1 MIEGMM
7 DLGTKYL
14 GLKLKNPLV
23 ASASP
28 LTKDL
33 DNFRR
38 MEDAGMSAI
47 VMHSL
52 FEEQLEIE
60 SNELDRNLSYAENV
74 SAEALGIFPD
84 PQTYNLGPE
93 EYLEAIV
100 RAKAAV
106 GVPIIGS
113 LNGISSGGWV
123 RYAKLIQD
131 AGADALELNIYCL
144 PVDPTLTADVVEKQY
159 CDLVR
164 EVKQTVGIPV
174 AVKIGPFFSAMANMA
189 LKLDQAGADALV
201 MFNRFYQPDF
211 DLNELEVV
219 PSLQLS
225 RSNELRLRLHW
236 VAILYGKIKADMAIT
251 GGVHTAEDVIKS
263 MMAGARVSMMTSA
276 LLQNGVDYVRFVL
289 SEIREWMEKHEYE
302 SIQQMQ
308 GSMSQQSV
316 PHPSTYERTNYV
328 KVLSSYALT
337 MD

>member
-1 MIEGMM
+1 MIEGYMN
-7 DLGTKYL
+7 LSTKYL
-14 GLKLKNPLV
+14 GQELNNPLV

-33 DNFRR
+33 PNFRR
-38 MEDAGMSAI
+38 MEDAGVSAI

-52 FEEQLEIE
+52 FEEQLDIE
-60 SNELDRNLSYAENV
+60 SSELDRHLSAAENV
-74 SAEALGIFPD
+74 SAESLGMFPET
-84 PQTYNLGPE
+84 TYNMGPE

-106 GVPIIGS
+106 QIPIIGS
-113 LNGISSGGWV
+113 LNGTSTGGWM

-131 AGADALELNIYCL
+131 AGADALELNIYYL
-144 PVDPTLTADVVEKQY
+144 PTDTTLTAEVVEKQY

-164 EVKQTVGIPV
+164 EVKKTVGIPV

-201 MFNRFYQPDF
+201 MFNRFYQPDY

-236 VAILYGKIKADMAIT
+236 VAMIYGKIKADMAIT

-276 LLQNGVDYVRFVL
+276 LLQNGIDYVRFVL
-289 SEIREWMEKHEYE
+289 TEVREWMEKHEYE
-302 SIQQMQ
+302 SIRQMQ
-308 GSMSQQSV
+308 GSMSQQAV

-337 MD
+337 IG

>member
-1 MIEGMM
+1 MIEGHMN
-7 DLGTKYL
+7 LSTKYL
-14 GLKLKNPLV
+14 GLNLNNPLV

-28 LTKDL
+28 LTKEL
-33 DNFRR
+33 ANFRR
-38 MEDAGMSAI
+38 MEDAGISAI

-52 FEEQLEIE
+52 FEEQLDVE
-60 SNELDRNLSYAENV
+60 SSELDRHLSAAEHV
-74 SAEALGIFPD
+74 SAESLGMFPD
-84 PQTYNLGPE
+84 ATYNMGPE

-106 GVPIIGS
+106 QVPIIGS
-113 LNGISSGGWV
+113 LNGTSTGGWI

-131 AGADALELNIYCL
+131 AGADALELNIYYL
-144 PVDPTLTADVVEKQY
+144 PTDMNLTAEAVEKQY

-164 EVKQTVGIPV
+164 EVKKTVGIPV

-201 MFNRFYQPDF
+201 MFNRFYQPDY

-236 VAILYGKIKADMAIT
+236 VAIVYGKIKADMAIT

-276 LLQNGVDYVRFVL
+276 LLQNGIDYVRFVL
-289 SEIREWMEKHEYE
+289 TEVREWLEKHEYE
-302 SIQQMQ
+302 SIRQMQ
-308 GSMSQQSV
+308 GSMSQKAV
-316 PHPSTYERTNYV
+316 PRPATYERSNYA

-337 MD
+337 MG

>member
-7 DLGTKYL
+7 DLSTKYL

-33 DNFRR
+33 ANFRKL
-38 MEDAGMSAI
+38 EDAGIAAI

-52 FEEQLEIE
+52 FEEQLDVD
-60 SNELDRNLSYAENV
+60 SSELDRHLSAGENV
-74 SAEALGIFPD
+74 SAEALGIFPEAA
-84 PQTYNLGPE
+84 YNMGPE

-106 GVPIIGS
+106 QLPIIGS
-113 LNGISSGGWV
+113 LNGTSNGGWL

-131 AGADALELNIYCL
+131 AGADALELNIYYL
-144 PVDPTLTADVVEKQY
+144 PTDLTMTAEQVEKQY

-164 EVKQTVGIPV
+164 EVKNTIGIPV

-201 MFNRFYQPDF
+201 MFNRFYQPDY

-236 VAILYGKIKADMAIT
+236 VAVLYGKIKADMAIT

-276 LLQNGVDYVRFVL
+276 LLQNGVDYLRFVL
-289 SEIREWMEKHEYE
+289 TEIREWMEKREYD
-302 SIQQMQ
+302 SIRQMQ
-308 GSMSQQSV
+308 GSMSQQAV
-316 PHPSTYERTNYV
+316 PHPSKYERTNYV

-337 MD
+337 VG

>member
-1 MIEGMM
+1 M
-7 DLGTKYL
+7 DLSTKYL
-14 GLKLKNPLV
+14 GLNLKNPVV

-28 LTKDL
+28 LTREL
-33 DNFRR
+33 DNVRR
-38 MEDAGMSAI
+38 MEDAGVSAV

-60 SNELDRNLSYAENV
+60 SAELDRHLSTSEHI
-74 SAEALGIFPD
+74 SAEALGMFPEA
-84 PQTYNLGPE
+84 QTYNMGPE
-93 EYLEAIV
+93 EYLESIV

-106 GVPIIGS
+106 HLPIIGS
-113 LNGISSGGWV
+113 LNGTTTGGWL

-131 AGADALELNIYCL
+131 AGADGLELNIYYL
-144 PVDPTLTADVVEKQY
+144 PADPTLTADAVEKRY

-164 EVKQTVGIPV
+164 EVKKTVGIPV
-174 AVKIGPFFSAMANMA
+174 AVKISPFFSAMANMA

-201 MFNRFYQPDF
+201 MFNRFYQPDY

-276 LLQNGVDYVRFVL
+276 LLQNGIDYTRFVL
-289 SEIREWMEKHEYE
+289 TEIREWMEKHEYE
-302 SIQQMQ
+302 SIRQMQ

-328 KVLSSYALT
+328 KVLSSYALNVG
-337 MD
+337 

>member
-1 MIEGMM
+1 MIEGTMN
-7 DLGTKYL
+7 LKTKYL
-14 GLKLKNPLV
+14 GLNLKNPVV

-28 LTKDL
+28 LTKEQA
-33 DNFRR
+33 NFRR
-38 MEDAGMSAI
+38 LEDAGVSAI

-60 SNELDRNLSYAENV
+60 SAELDRHLSASEAL
-74 SAEALGIFPD
+74 SAESLGMFPEAGS
-84 PQTYNLGPE
+84 YNLGPE
-93 EYLEAIV
+93 AYLEAIV

-106 GVPIIGS
+106 NVPIIGS
-113 LNGISSGGWV
+113 LNGTSTGGWL
-123 RYAKLIQD
+123 RYAKMIQD
-131 AGADALELNIYCL
+131 AGADALELNIYYL
-144 PVDPTLTADVVEKQY
+144 PTDINLTADLVEKQY

-164 EVKQTVGIPV
+164 EVKKTVGIPV

-201 MFNRFYQPDF
+201 MFNRFYQPDY

-236 VAILYGKIKADMAIT
+236 TAILYGKIKADMAIT

-316 PHPSTYERTNYV
+316 PHPSTYERSNYV

-337 MD
+337 AD